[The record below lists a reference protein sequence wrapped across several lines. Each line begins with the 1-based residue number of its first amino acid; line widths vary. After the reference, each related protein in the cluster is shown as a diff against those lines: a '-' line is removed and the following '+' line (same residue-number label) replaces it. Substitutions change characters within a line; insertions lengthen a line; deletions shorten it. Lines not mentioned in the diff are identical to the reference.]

1 MHRALDRAARG
12 AGSEAFR
19 RGVAGDAGRR
29 GAFVRYYTLR
39 ASSAY
44 SKGAHDE
51 WNIFVKISR
60 RRALGEQVA
69 MFFDGRPAS
78 PAEMETEISPGYEFR

>member
-1 MHRALDRAARG
+1 M
-12 AGSEAFR
+12 
-19 RGVAGDAGRR
+19 
-29 GAFVRYYTLR
+29 
-39 ASSAY
+39 
-44 SKGAHDE
+44 
-51 WNIFVKISR
+51 KINR